1 MTPTTAAAAAT
12 PGAPAAVPERYELLE
27 TVGQGA
33 MGVVYKARDRALDR
47 IVAIKTIQRQAEGDF
62 EAIAARLLREAMT
75 AARLS
80 HPGIVTV
87 YDVGRHRGTPYVVM
101 EYFTGRTLAAVLEDG
116 PLSSDRAVHVVLQVC
131 RALAYA
137 HAQGVVHRDVKSSN
151 IMIDAG
157 WHAKLADF
165 GVAHVVD
172 QPARDAGM
180 MLGTP
185 AYMAPEQA
193 RGGIPDARSDLFSV
207 GVVLYEAL
215 TGDKPFPGDDVAQ
228 VLHDVVHVDPMPP
241 REKNFAVPPALDVVV
256 RRAMSKEPGDRYA
269 EATALAEAL
278 AQASPL
284 VDAPAVERVL
294 LHARRPTTVAV
305 GVLLVV
311 IGVWLGVYLRG
322 RVAEPPP
329 ALSPAPAAAEPSGDV
344 SRPRERVRATA
355 ATGAA
360 APRAEPEPPAPAG
373 KPGCLSVNAVPFA
386 TVYVDGREMGET
398 PQACVRLAPGRHR
411 VVFEWSQQRSPEHVV
426 EIGEQ
431 HTAEAALRVSY
442 DFRAGRFRSDAQ

>member
-1 MTPTTAAAAAT
+1 
-12 PGAPAAVPERYELLE
+12 
-27 TVGQGA
+27 
-33 MGVVYKARDRALDR
+33 
-47 IVAIKTIQRQAEGDF
+47 
-62 EAIAARLLREAMT
+62 
-75 AARLS
+75 
-80 HPGIVTV
+80 
-87 YDVGRHRGTPYVVM
+87 
-101 EYFTGRTLAAVLEDG
+101 
-116 PLSSDRAVHVVLQVC
+116 
-131 RALAYA
+131 
-137 HAQGVVHRDVKSSN
+137 
-151 IMIDAG
+151 
-157 WHAKLADF
+157 
-165 GVAHVVD
+165 
-172 QPARDAGM
+172 M